1 MMSMTVARRLARG
14 CFKALMCAA
23 AATMGG
29 HTAWAAQP
37 LKIGYSDWPGWVAWQ
52 VAIDKG
58 WFKQAGVDVSFEWFD
73 YSASME
79 AFAAGKIDAVTVTN
93 GDALVTGAG
102 GAKSVMILLTDY
114 SNGNDMIIGK
124 PGIKSIKDLKGKKVA
139 VEAGLVEHLL
149 LLNALKKAGMKETD
163 VTLVNAKTNEMPQ
176 VLASGDV
183 AAVGAWQP
191 IAGQAIK
198 AVPGARPVVTSADEP
213 GLIYDVLTVNPASLA
228 NRKADWQKVVKV
240 WDKVVSYI
248 EDPKTQPDAVKIMAA
263 RVGVPPDAYIQFL
276 KGTKLL
282 SLSAGKQIMVKGDG
296 FKSLHGSSKI
306 ADDFNVKNAVYK
318 DAQKIDAYID
328 PSLTIGALK

>member
-1 MMSMTVARRLARG
+1 MKSTALTRRLVG
-14 CFKALMCAA
+14 GFKAWLAA
-23 AATMGG
+23 SAMVAAQ
-29 HTAWAAQP
+29 ASWAAQP

-52 VAIDKG
+52 VAIEKG
-58 WFKQAGVDVSFEWFD
+58 WFKEAGVDVAFEWFD
-73 YSASME
+73 YSASMD

-102 GAKSVMILLTDY
+102 GAKSVMIMLTDY

-124 PGIKSIKDLKGKKVA
+124 PGIKSLKDLKGKKVA
-139 VEAGLVEHLL
+139 VEVGLVEHLL
-149 LLNALKKAGMKETD
+149 LLNGLKKAGLKETD

-191 IAGQAIK
+191 IAGQAMK
-198 AVPGARPVVTSADEP
+198 GLPGAKPILTSADEP

-248 EDPKTQPDAVKIMAA
+248 ENPKTQPDAVKIMAA
-263 RVGVPPDAYIQFL
+263 RVGIAPEAYLPLL

-282 SLSAGKQIMVKGDG
+282 SLSAGQKVMVKADG
-296 FKSLHGSSKI
+296 FKSLYGSSKI

-318 DAQKIDAYID
+318 APQAIDSYID
-328 PSLTIGALK
+328 PSLTTHGLK